1 MTLEYPGGLRAV
13 PVSLQEGGGHREDVG
28 LPALKMKMGG
38 SRHKPGDG
46 SGGWKSQRM
55 DLILGPPEGIRLPV
69 ILEF

>member
-38 SRHKPGDG
+38 SRHKPGDVVA
-46 SGGWKSQRM
+46 
-55 DLILGPPEGIRLPV
+55 PEGGKARGWI
-69 ILEF
+69 